1 MTTVLSSRAASGAL
15 VPNLQSP
22 DRCMPRLRGLA
33 GAACVCAALAWLPAA
48 SADFALP
55 DTEPDLLTGRDI
67 NGVCAGC
74 HGDDGQGGKN
84 GEYPR
89 IAGLPLAYIYK
100 QVKLFQQNA
109 RPNLPMLEHVHERQ
123 LSDQE
128 ILDISA
134 YLSGI
139 KLATRL
145 TPMDETDPGFNAYE
159 RMMELRRIVQIPTY
173 AGDVAAG
180 RKRYSKECRSCHG
193 ADGWGDPDQDVP
205 QLAGQYTQYLWRQI
219 DKYRRGLRIHDPE
232 APEDDILADFT
243 QEELGEILAYLSV
256 VDD

>member
-33 GAACVCAALAWLPAA
+33 WAACVCAALAWVPAA
-48 SADFALP
+48 SADFAP
-55 DTEPDLLTGRDI
+55 PNTEPDLLTGRDI

-128 ILDISA
+128 ILDRFSRITVWKRGGERA
-134 YLSGI
+134 PHKPLLILYA
-139 KLATRL
+139 LARL
-145 TPMDETDPGFNAYE
+145 
-159 RMMELRRIVQIPTY
+159 Q
-173 AGDVAAG
+173 
-180 RKRYSKECRSCHG
+180 
-193 ADGWGDPDQDVP
+193 
-205 QLAGQYTQYLWRQI
+205 
-219 DKYRRGLRIHDPE
+219 RGEPRLVS
-232 APEDDILADFT
+232 F
-243 QEELGEILAYLSV
+243 EELDQGLEGLEAALS
-256 VDD
+256 